1 MDFIFIWLLALCLL
15 YFSSS
20 WNGARTLV
28 RSTLILRNK
37 DFKEGYISETEL
49 KEITAR
55 LETERVI
62 KQRKALNGMLIALI
76 VIVSIGLL
84 TRYHNAVD
92 HCSKIFTPK
101 FPEYITKDR
110 IELRKKYDTV
120 SECISDYPYIVT
132 SERPDRTY

>member
-1 MDFIFIWLLALCLL
+1 MDIIFIWLLALCLL
-15 YFSSS
+15 IGGSS

-28 RSTLILRNK
+28 RDTLILRNK
-37 DFKEGYISETEL
+37 DLKEGYISEAEL

-62 KQRKALNGMLIALI
+62 KQRKALNGMLLALI
-76 VIVSIGLL
+76 VIAPIGLL
-84 TRYHNAVD
+84 TRYHDAVD
-92 HCSKIFTPK
+92 HCSKIFTPT
-101 FPEYITKDR
+101 FPEYITEDQ

-132 SERPDRTY
+132 SERPGRTY